1 MEITAQAV
9 CDLRMYNS
17 AKAMEKIS
25 KIKDVALLLVPKD
38 MDDETRAAYAAIEKK
53 NVASEIEVDNDYS
66 PLIFNGD
73 TEITDASL
81 PNGESVVIVNGN
93 ARIFRLS
100 PGKTAKVTVN
110 GNLLYDIR
118 SKSQIQIIGANG
130 DIKAANF
137 DKLVELPRIAVL
149 TPNLLCEDP
158 ETLYQ
163 GSRLVLIPSL
173 HVQAQ
178 GTVSGRR
185 IIADRS
191 VQNSALKL
199 NARQIHYRDG
209 VSPDVCIK
217 QDLDKL
223 RISAGFLEQINGQLI
238 CTDIRHVI
246 IEKSVTPE
254 LLREK
259 VLLMSNIHHIKATK
273 KTFDAA
279 QLLAEDVE
287 IISK

>member
-1 MEITAQAV
+1 MEITNQAV

-17 AKAMEKIS
+17 AKIMEKIS
-25 KIKDVALLLVPKD
+25 KIKNIALLLVPKD

-81 PNGESVVIVNGN
+81 PDGESGVIVNGN

-118 SKSQIQIIGANG
+118 SESQIQIVNVNG
-130 DIKAANF
+130 NCEGVNF
-137 DKLVELPRIAVL
+137 DKLVKIPMLGVL
-149 TPNLLCEDP
+149 TESLLRPDP
-158 ETLYQ
+158 ETIYN
-163 GSRLVLIPSL
+163 GSVLMTIPCL
-173 HVQAQ
+173 PAQAQ
-178 GTVSGRR
+178 GTVKSP
-185 IIADRS
+185 IVLADSTIRNTS
-191 VQNSALKL
+191 LILDSKVV
-199 NARQIHYRDG
+199 IYRDNIPSN
-209 VSPDVCIK
+209 VTIK
-217 QDLDKL
+217 SNMDKL
-223 RISAGFLEQINGQLI
+223 RINADFLEQISGKLI
-238 CTDIRHVI
+238 CFNIRHII

-259 VLLMSNIHHIKATK
+259 VLLMYNIHHIKATK

-279 QLLAEDVE
+279 QLLAENVK

>member
-25 KIKDVALLLVPKD
+25 KIKNVALLLVPKD
-38 MDDETRAAYAAIEKK
+38 MDDETRDAYAAIEKK

-81 PNGESVVIVNGN
+81 PDGESVVIVNGN

-130 DIKAANF
+130 DIKAINF

-163 GSRLVLIPSL
+163 GSQLVLIPSL

-178 GTVSGRR
+178 GTVSGRQ

-199 NARQIHYRDG
+199 NAHQIYYRDG
-209 VSPDVCIK
+209 VASDICIK
-217 QDLDKL
+217 QNLDKL
-223 RISAGFLEQINGQLI
+223 RLSAGFLEQISGQLI
-238 CTDIRHVI
+238 CTDIRHII

-259 VLLMSNIHHIKATK
+259 VLLMCNIHHIKATK

-279 QLLAEDVE
+279 QLLAENVE

>member
-1 MEITAQAV
+1 MEIVNQAV
-9 CDLRMYNS
+9 CDLRLYNS
-17 AKAMEKIS
+17 PKAMETIS
-25 KIKDVALLLVPKD
+25 KIKNVALLLVPKD
-38 MDDETRAAYAAIEKK
+38 MEDETRAVYAAIEKK
-53 NVASEIEVDNDYS
+53 NIAAEFEVDTNFLYK
-66 PLIFNGD
+66 IFNG
-73 TEITDASL
+73 TTVLTDSSI
-81 PNGESVVIVNGN
+81 PEGESCAIINGNAYIHQLSPRKMLKIIVNGTL
-93 ARIFRLS
+93 I
-100 PGKTAKVTVN
+100 
-110 GNLLYDIR
+110 YDIR
-118 SKSQIQIIGANG
+118 SKSQVQIISANG
-130 DIKAANF
+130 DVKAVNF

-199 NARQIHYRDG
+199 NARQIYYRDG
-209 VSPDVCIK
+209 VPSDVCIK

-223 RISAGFLEQINGQLI
+223 RISAGFLEQISGQLI
-238 CTDIRHVI
+238 CTDIRHII

-259 VLLMSNIHHIKATK
+259 VLLMYDIHHIKATR